1 MTGAMSE
8 AARSLLDSLSLPI
21 IAAPMFLVSGP
32 DMARAASRAR
42 VACGVPTLNARDPET
57 LDQWLSDANL
67 EDLSFIPNIIV
78 HRSNPRAASDLELI
92 ARHRP
97 RVVISALGNP
107 APVVEVV
114 HAYGGIVL
122 ADVNSM
128 ALARKSVDAGADG
141 LVLVCAGA
149 GGHTGAISP
158 FAFLPAVRAWFDG
171 LIVAGGA
178 VSDGNGIRA
187 MQLLGADLVA
197 MGTRFIATAESMAS
211 DAYRSMVAEA
221 ELDDIVPT
229 AYFTGVTANYLWPSI
244 ANAGIARET
253 LSESRREIA
262 FDDKKARAKAW
273 KDIWSAGQGVGGTDE
288 VTSFEAVVTRL
299 TAEYERAVKADDV
312 GRRQYA

>member
-1 MTGAMSE
+1 MSE
-8 AARSLLDSLSLPI
+8 ASRSLIDSLRLPI

-32 DMARAASRAR
+32 DMASAASQSR

-57 LDQWLSDANL
+57 LDEWLSDANL

-78 HRSNPRAASDLELI
+78 HRTNPRAASDLELI

-97 RVVISALGNP
+97 RAVISALGNP

-128 ALARKSVDAGADG
+128 ALARKAIDAGADG

-149 GGHTGAISP
+149 GGHTGAVSP

-178 VSDGNGIRA
+178 VSDGYGIRA

-197 MGTRFIATAESMAS
+197 MGTRFIATTESMAS
-211 DAYRSMVAEA
+211 DAYRSMIAEA

-244 ANAGIARET
+244 ENAGISRDM
-253 LSESRREIA
+253 LNRSRRDIA
-262 FDDKKARAKAW
+262 FDDEEARAKAW

-299 TAEYERAVKADDV
+299 TAEYERALGATHS
-312 GRRQYA
+312 RRPQNA